1 MLRNVLEL
9 FHKNATLF
17 AKGVIQLKASEAI
30 REVIKRKDVSQS
42 VLRDRLG
49 IPKEKSSTLSQRLR
63 QDNMSVDKLN
73 EMLHVLDYKIVI
85 VPREAR
91 VSEGGFE
98 IGRVEGSGENEQQ
111 AGIRCLNREHN
122 CSEVRNMS
130 IPERILEEAR
140 DLPEQQQRQ
149 LLDFALFLKMRED
162 RALDSMM
169 DDIISEN
176 LPAFEELAK

>member
-1 MLRNVLEL
+1 M
-9 FHKNATLF
+9 
-17 AKGVIQLKASEAI
+17 KASEAI
-30 REVIKRKDVSQS
+30 REVMSLQGVGTNKMA
-42 VLRDRLG
+42 DRLNK
-49 IPKEKSSTLSQRLR
+49 PPRLVSDRLR
-63 QDNMSVDKLN
+63 QDNISVAKMD
-73 EMLHVLDYKIVI
+73 EMLRVLDYKIVI

-91 VSEGGFE
+91 ALEGGFE
-98 IGRVEGSGENEQQ
+98 IGRAEGSSENEQQ

-122 CSEVRNMS
+122 CSEVRTMS

>member
-49 IPKEKSSTLSQRLR
+49 IPKEKSCTLSQRLR

-91 VSEGGFE
+91 VQKVALKLGGLK
-98 IGRVEGSGENEQQ
+98 G
-111 AGIRCLNREHN
+111 A
-122 CSEVRNMS
+122 VRTS
-130 IPERILEEAR
+130 S
-140 DLPEQQQRQ
+140 RQ
-149 LLDFALFLKMRED
+149 ESDA
-162 RALDSMM
+162 
-169 DDIISEN
+169 
-176 LPAFEELAK
+176 

>member
-1 MLRNVLEL
+1 M
-9 FHKNATLF
+9 
-17 AKGVIQLKASEAI
+17 KASEAI

-122 CSEVRNMS
+122 CSEVKTMS

-140 DLPEQQQRQ
+140 DLPEQQQ